1 MKRNIITL
9 IISAA
14 CILYFAQGCTTSRVT
29 SKKRSP
35 RNERRTKKSVTRK
48 EVSVRL
54 SSEGRIYVGDRYT
67 GLKKMVK
74 QLKADGAKKSDRII
88 IYIPTHTSPES
99 MKAIG
104 RKLASNNYVHI
115 LFKQEQKP
123 SVIIGSDPFTQDFR
137 R

>member
-1 MKRNIITL
+1 MKKSIITF

-14 CILYFAQGCTTSRVT
+14 CILYLTQGCTTTRVT
-29 SKKRSP
+29 SRKRSP
-35 RNERRTKKSVTRK
+35 KNERMTKKSVTRK

-54 SSEGRIYVGDRYT
+54 SSEGRIYVGDKYT
-67 GLKKMVK
+67 GLKKLVK

-88 IYIPTHTSPES
+88 IHIPKHTSPEA
-99 MKAIG
+99 MKSIG

-115 LFKQEQKP
+115 LFKQEKKT
-123 SVIIGSDPFTQDFR
+123 SVIIGSDPFVEDLR